1 MFISFVGN
9 ICGEA
14 LKDQIYMTEVSWHT
28 LFQLTSILDS
38 YTKRIFFI

>member
-14 LKDQIYMTEVSWHT
+14 LKDQIYMIE
-28 LFQLTSILDS
+28 IG
-38 YTKRIFFI
+38 

>member
-14 LKDQIYMTEVSWHT
+14 LKDQIYMIEVG
-28 LFQLTSILDS
+28 
-38 YTKRIFFI
+38 